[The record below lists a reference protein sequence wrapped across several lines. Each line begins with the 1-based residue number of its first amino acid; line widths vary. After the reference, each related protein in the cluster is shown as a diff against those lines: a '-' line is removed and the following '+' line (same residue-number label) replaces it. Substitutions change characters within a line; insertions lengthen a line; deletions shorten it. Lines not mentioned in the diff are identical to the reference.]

1 MRNLKQG
8 SNHRLFLKKVH
19 RVIKLNQNVWQ
30 KPYIDL
36 NTDLRKKVKID
47 EKVFFK
53 LMNNP
58 VLEKNCGNC

>member
-1 MRNLKQG
+1 MHIRNLKRG
-8 SNHRLFLKKVH
+8 SNHRLFLKKGH
-19 RVIKLNQNVWQ
+19 RVIKLNQNVWL

-58 VLEKNCGNC
+58 ELII